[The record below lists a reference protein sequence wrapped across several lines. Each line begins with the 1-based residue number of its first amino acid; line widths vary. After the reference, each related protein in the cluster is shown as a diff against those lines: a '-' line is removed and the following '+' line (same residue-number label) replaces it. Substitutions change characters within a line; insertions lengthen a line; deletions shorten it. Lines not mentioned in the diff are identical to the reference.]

1 MLRTLKSNH
10 IKDFTIHK
18 TLNRIEKLYQME
30 IEVVVEFCDFSKCEQ
45 VCNLLVEK
53 LDETVRLSSPVLYHT
68 ASKLDSLRYV
78 MVLEGVSLIKALTG
92 KNKLLIE
99 KNINKISIS
108 LVKPKGGNKILLKET
123 NYEFKE
129 IVDQKNSPPPTLP
142 PKSNFSIN
150 KKMKMV
156 HPFVTDTL

>member
-1 MLRTLKSNH
+1 MLQTLKSNH

-108 LVKPKGGNKILLKET
+108 LVKPKGGKQNLA
-123 NYEFKE
+123 
-129 IVDQKNSPPPTLP
+129 
-142 PKSNFSIN
+142 
-150 KKMKMV
+150 
-156 HPFVTDTL
+156 